1 MILLEVYGHMKHRS
15 YTISPKTEFYFQP
28 KMHCLV
34 LNKSYLLDLFIKRS
48 YALETEERAQDLS
61 HIFVLTYQGTIKETN
76 KEQHPAHTGRNPLK
90 SRGKGMGKRDRYI
103 GFHSLSS
110 VLL

>member
-15 YTISPKTEFYFQP
+15 CTISPKTEFYFQP

-61 HIFVLTYQGTIKETN
+61 HTFVLTYN